1 MPAARLFAVAI
12 YKMEETLPCK
22 ANQAIAD
29 VCMYKSRFMCKIKT
43 QIHAAPNS
51 NQSLLSKLS
60 VKSPCVSSKSF
71 LRELEPPLCLCP
83 SRRVIV
89 VFRSRFMRREEGPL
103 RLRLW
108 LWLVLVEFCLSVCTV
123 LTSSGSC
130 VCRCRVGELRLVVL
144 ERKL

>member
-1 MPAARLFAVAI
+1 MQSKPSKSR
-12 YKMEETLPCK
+12 
-22 ANQAIAD
+22 
-29 VCMYKSRFMCKIKT
+29 CMYV
-43 QIHAAPNS
+43 QISLYVQIEKQTHATPNS

-108 LWLVLVEFCLSVCTV
+108 LWLVVVEFCVC
-123 LTSSGSC
+123 LYSSDFFRLLC
-130 VCRCRVGELRLVVL
+130 VQV
-144 ERKL
+144 